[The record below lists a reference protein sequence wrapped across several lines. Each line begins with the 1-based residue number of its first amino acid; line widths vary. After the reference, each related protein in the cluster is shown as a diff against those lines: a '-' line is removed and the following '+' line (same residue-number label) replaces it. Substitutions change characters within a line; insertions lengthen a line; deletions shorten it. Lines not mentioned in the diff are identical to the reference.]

1 MGLGRSLKK
10 YGGAVLGGGALG
22 GVLGGQLGGMFGMGG
37 GGGPKAPDP
46 YAMAD
51 AQMKINRDA
60 ARMSMVNQQGPF
72 GSVNYSEGP
81 NGMFTATTSLD
92 PAGQAAIGGARQMA
106 GDRLSMFN
114 SKYAGEGSDFSGDRQ
129 RIEDA
134 MYSRMTSRLNPE
146 YDERERAMLS
156 RLEAQG
162 ITQGSEAFK
171 RNADDFN
178 RDRRSAYDEARQSA
192 ILGGGQEQSRMFDM
206 GSRQR
211 GQEWGEVGSL
221 FNLGQLGN
229 TPQAIGH
236 AGIGSPDLM
245 GAINNQ
251 YQGQLGAY
259 SAKKQGQAQLLGGL
273 LKLPLMFAGG

>member
-1 MGLGRSLKK
+1 MGFGRSLKK
-10 YGGAVLGGGALG
+10 YGGSYLAGGLA
-22 GVLGGQLGGMFGMGG
+22 GVGLQKFMGG
-37 GGGPKAPDP
+37 GGKPRAPDP
-46 YAMAD
+46 YAMAN
-51 AQMKINRDA
+51 AQMGMNKDA
-60 ARMSMVNQQGPF
+60 AFGSLINQSGPF
-72 GSVNYSEGP
+72 GSVNYGKNPDGSF
-81 NGMFTATTSLD
+81 NATTSLD

-114 SKYAGEGSDFSGDRQ
+114 SKYAGDGSDFSGDRQ
-129 RIEDA
+129 KIEDA
-134 MYSRMTSRLNPE
+134 LYSRMTSRLNPE

-192 ILGGGQEQSRMFDM
+192 ILGGGQEQSRLFDI
-206 GSRQR
+206 GSRRR
-211 GQEWGEVGSL
+211 GQEFGEVGSL

-245 GAINNQ
+245 GAISDQ
-251 YQGQLGAY
+251 YANKLGAY
-259 SAKKQGQAQLLGGL
+259 SAKKQGQAQMLGSL
-273 LKLPLMFAGG
+273 LKLPLMFATGGVG

>member
-1 MGLGRSLKK
+1 MGLGRNLKRGFKK
-10 YGGAVLGGGALG
+10 YGGSVLGGGI
-22 GVLGGQLGGMFGMGG
+22 LGGQLGGLFGLGG
-37 GGGPKAPDP
+37 GSGPKAPDP

-60 ARMSMVNQQGPF
+60 ARMSMVNQEGPF

-81 NGMFTATTSLD
+81 NGMFTAKTSLD

-114 SKYAGEGSDFSGDRQ
+114 TKYAGDGSDYSGDRQ
-129 RIEDA
+129 RIEDELYKR
-134 MYSRMTSRLNPE
+134 YSSRLDPE
-146 YDERERAMLS
+146 YGERERAMLS

-162 ITQGSEAFK
+162 ITQGSEAYK
-171 RNADDFN
+171 RNMDDFN
-178 RDRRSAYDEARQSA
+178 RDRRSAYDEARSSS
-192 ILGGGQEQSRMFDM
+192 ILGGGAEQSRLFDM
-206 GSRQR
+206 FSRQR
-211 GQEWGEVGSL
+211 GQEFGEVGSL

-245 GAINNQ
+245 GAITGN
-251 YQGQLGAY
+251 YQAQLGAD
-259 SAKKQGQAQLLGGL
+259 AARQAGRAQLLGGL
-273 LKLPLMFAGG
+273 LSLPFAFAGG